1 LKVTFVVVEQLQTC
15 YFNPDS
21 TFLQKPVKA
30 GEKALFCAKP
40 SIPIPIAAVVDA
52 IAISLILL
60 LFFA

>member
-1 LKVTFVVVEQLQTC
+1 VVEQLQTC